1 MEKVARRIDAP
12 LVPERGLTTSSAV
25 DADLRDRIRS
35 LLISRNRQYP
45 PQTPSATPDYSY
57 QSQVRD
63 LDENKFDLPPLIPK
77 AYRINPD
84 QDIAELTQLTYDSPD
99 MGATKFDGPA
109 GQIEDNDAD
118 ASSRRP
124 SQPSR
129 LEDRDSSV
137 EGQRSRATSG
147 LDQRSHA
154 GGLGRE
160 ATYFDGLKRV
170 NSTASKA
177 STGTRIPRFHLRTVP
192 PAVDVNKVV
201 KPAHLD
207 FSDKY
212 RSEALN
218 KMEQATSPLLYSKPD
233 ATNEEL
239 LAIPTSAALH
249 DVNSHKAI
257 DALTKVAEHEHIVA
271 DQSRAVPQKTPT
283 QEKLRSTRPAKEPRN
298 ILLKFHDSS
307 AVVGQA
313 ARPIVTSKE
322 GYGNSH
328 DSHSEAPIFTIG
340 DAEEEKHARA
350 PVPMNERDESDPCPQ
365 LEEETGPLDGPN
377 ISALLAKLPPL
388 RQSTAK
394 DVSGLSL
401 TAEPSVATEQK
412 STRTHSPS
420 VSSLESIPL
429 NADEGVPS
437 QDSPLLPKPIQV
449 NPPVK
454 GECGQDTNAEG
465 EDASAAQ
472 PRSFSQKSPK
482 LSTASRAMSILSEM
496 TVRTGL
502 QTPSLR
508 SITRRRKSSS
518 TAITNLTSRPRRH
531 LQGAPQEKGTRPA
544 AKGYKALG
552 DGTQVDTLE
561 STDSTDRSLALRNQQ
576 KNSTAFTKVIH
587 DLESLLNQALTIAGQ
602 AAVEEESENTPLKS
616 QKFYHAHDRVS
627 STESIDSGQGLSSL
641 SEGGDEED
649 NYTSEPPH
657 RVVIEEPKG
666 DALYHGHF
674 EKARDETPYP
684 AQTRQASTVPY
695 LESDNGTEMKQEDTN
710 RLLDIPS
717 TSEVIGRA
725 EGLSR
730 EQSFTANDWAIIRA
744 PSHTSRLR
752 LEMKPPPR
760 APQMPPNAQ
769 PSTKEQHTLLLRA
782 HGVSESTTSREV
794 VQGYVN
800 TNQQPPIQPR
810 VSSRVLK
817 KGKGRI
823 PKTEELGLPDAE
835 ISERESECEHV
846 PYVADFKTAGL
857 NYHPV
862 FQEAMAGEEHD
873 VARPRGRGIQPRQ
886 DTAASLRD
894 ADDKQEIS
902 HRRERSAN
910 RGFSLHKRHHFSIR
924 ESHGFSLSRSHRRS
938 PIARDWSTSRKRYTA
953 SVTCITTAFMGLFI
967 GIYAGEV
974 PAIQY
979 AIADEH
985 HYTILGN
992 VLFFFGLAITTGLF
1006 YPLPL
1011 LHGRKP
1017 YTLAA
1022 LAILLPLQ
1030 FPQALAINAQRSP
1043 NVATYRIGLLLPRIF
1058 AGLVMGFANIN
1069 FITTLLDLFGA
1080 SLQSGNPHQETVN
1093 ANDVRRHGG
1102 GMGVWLG
1109 IWTWCA
1115 IGSIGI
1121 GFLIGAGIISG
1132 LDVSWGFWITIV
1144 INAAVLVLN
1153 ILSPEVRRSAYR
1165 RSMAEVRTGGEV
1177 SRRVARGEIKMHL
1190 ESTGPIW
1197 WWEEV
1202 IAGHVLAVRMLLQP
1216 GFAILS
1222 LYLGWIYGQVV
1233 LVIVVSFSRQTIG
1246 LQLTNL
1252 QLLGA
1257 LLSKY
1262 YRFHPQYVGLGVAII
1277 PLGAFLA
1284 IPFQKASLF
1293 SRARHHAQ
1301 RTDSMTFEK
1310 RVTWTSHLVRRAI
1323 FMIALPFAGMAYTL
1337 ASGGQ
1342 PTNYMV
1348 PIIFAGVIGF
1358 LSNLA
1363 IAECQ
1368 GIIME
1373 TFDTSDLQPGMTG
1386 RPRRVLPEEDRRKR
1400 TNFSC
1405 FPRVTAGLAM
1415 TQTFAFVIAAG
1426 VTAWGG
1432 VVERHV
1438 GAQTA
1443 TAVMAGVLL
1452 ILTLLLIAILTRFK
1466 VVQIIPSERFGT
1478 NILSGPED
1486 EWKPVII
1493 GNPSGTTRRISVLEL
1508 GRLSRW
1514 SEIRRRNKLAGPV
1527 R

>member
-1 MEKVARRIDAP
+1 
-12 LVPERGLTTSSAV
+12 
-25 DADLRDRIRS
+25 
-35 LLISRNRQYP
+35 
-45 PQTPSATPDYSY
+45 
-57 QSQVRD
+57 
-63 LDENKFDLPPLIPK
+63 
-77 AYRINPD
+77 
-84 QDIAELTQLTYDSPD
+84 
-99 MGATKFDGPA
+99 
-109 GQIEDNDAD
+109 
-118 ASSRRP
+118 
-124 SQPSR
+124 
-129 LEDRDSSV
+129 
-137 EGQRSRATSG
+137 
-147 LDQRSHA
+147 
-154 GGLGRE
+154 
-160 ATYFDGLKRV
+160 
-170 NSTASKA
+170 
-177 STGTRIPRFHLRTVP
+177 
-192 PAVDVNKVV
+192 
-201 KPAHLD
+201 
-207 FSDKY
+207 
-212 RSEALN
+212 
-218 KMEQATSPLLYSKPD
+218 
-233 ATNEEL
+233 
-239 LAIPTSAALH
+239 
-249 DVNSHKAI
+249 
-257 DALTKVAEHEHIVA
+257 
-271 DQSRAVPQKTPT
+271 
-283 QEKLRSTRPAKEPRN
+283 
-298 ILLKFHDSS
+298 
-307 AVVGQA
+307 
-313 ARPIVTSKE
+313 
-322 GYGNSH
+322 
-328 DSHSEAPIFTIG
+328 
-340 DAEEEKHARA
+340 
-350 PVPMNERDESDPCPQ
+350 
-365 LEEETGPLDGPN
+365 
-377 ISALLAKLPPL
+377 
-388 RQSTAK
+388 
-394 DVSGLSL
+394 
-401 TAEPSVATEQK
+401 
-412 STRTHSPS
+412 
-420 VSSLESIPL
+420 
-429 NADEGVPS
+429 
-437 QDSPLLPKPIQV
+437 
-449 NPPVK
+449 
-454 GECGQDTNAEG
+454 
-465 EDASAAQ
+465 
-472 PRSFSQKSPK
+472 
-482 LSTASRAMSILSEM
+482 M
-496 TVRTGL
+496 T
-502 QTPSLR
+502 
-508 SITRRRKSSS
+508 
-518 TAITNLTSRPRRH
+518 
-531 LQGAPQEKGTRPA
+531 
-544 AKGYKALG
+544 
-552 DGTQVDTLE
+552 
-561 STDSTDRSLALRNQQ
+561 
-576 KNSTAFTKVIH
+576 
-587 DLESLLNQALTIAGQ
+587 
-602 AAVEEESENTPLKS
+602 
-616 QKFYHAHDRVS
+616 
-627 STESIDSGQGLSSL
+627 
-641 SEGGDEED
+641 
-649 NYTSEPPH
+649 
-657 RVVIEEPKG
+657 
-666 DALYHGHF
+666 
-674 EKARDETPYP
+674 
-684 AQTRQASTVPY
+684 
-695 LESDNGTEMKQEDTN
+695 
-710 RLLDIPS
+710 
-717 TSEVIGRA
+717 
-725 EGLSR
+725 
-730 EQSFTANDWAIIRA
+730 
-744 PSHTSRLR
+744 
-752 LEMKPPPR
+752 
-760 APQMPPNAQ
+760 
-769 PSTKEQHTLLLRA
+769 
-782 HGVSESTTSREV
+782 
-794 VQGYVN
+794 
-800 TNQQPPIQPR
+800 
-810 VSSRVLK
+810 
-817 KGKGRI
+817 
-823 PKTEELGLPDAE
+823 
-835 ISERESECEHV
+835 
-846 PYVADFKTAGL
+846 
-857 NYHPV
+857 
-862 FQEAMAGEEHD
+862 
-873 VARPRGRGIQPRQ
+873 
-886 DTAASLRD
+886 
-894 ADDKQEIS
+894 

-1132 LDVSWGFWITIV
+1132 LDVSWGFWVTIV

-1222 LYLGWIYGQVV
+1222 LYLGWIYGQIV
-1233 LVIVVSFSRQTIG
+1233 LVIV
-1246 LQLTNL
+1246 
-1252 QLLGA
+1252 LLGA

-1323 FMIALPFAGMAYTL
+1323 FMIALPFAGLAYTL

-1348 PIIFAGVIGF
+1348 PIIFAGLIGF

-1466 VVQIIPSERFGT
+1466 VVQMIPSERFGT